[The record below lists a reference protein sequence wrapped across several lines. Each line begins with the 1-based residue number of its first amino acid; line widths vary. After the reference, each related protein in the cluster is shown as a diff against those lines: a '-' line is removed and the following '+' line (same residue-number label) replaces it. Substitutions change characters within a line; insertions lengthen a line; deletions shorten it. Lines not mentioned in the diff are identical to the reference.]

1 MSALCQLH
9 LPQQWS
15 NLRYTGR
22 IYVIL
27 RYQTAVKKCG
37 KTEYTFCG
45 VYIKP
50 KDFKPGLHVSPL
62 RTRNRLEM
70 LEMES

>member
-1 MSALCQLH
+1 MMR
-9 LPQQWS
+9 LPS
-15 NLRYTGR
+15 K
-22 IYVIL
+22 IK
-27 RYQTAVKKCG
+27 YQTAVKKCG
-37 KTEYTFCG
+37 KTEYTYCG

-62 RTRNRLEM
+62 RTRNGLEM